1 MKSKFRLSFAGKI
14 FVCFVLCCACVVLL
28 RQSLDAIYTSMLK
41 PDELPWELTTL
52 REWFVFVAGIL
63 IFVLGA
69 FVFYRITAKIIKA
82 ESERR
87 VQEQNLIY
95 ASIAHDLKTPM
106 TSVQGFAKALMDGKV
121 KPEEQQEI
129 FDIIFRKA
137 GTMNDM
143 INTLFDY
150 ARLGTEG
157 YRAEMSR
164 MDLGALVR
172 EIMAEH
178 YTDLEEHGIVPDVD
192 IPDEPLMITGDR
204 TELRRAIANLVVNVY
219 RHNPEGI
226 SVLATLRRERDK
238 AVIRIAD
245 SGRSLPDDMDIF
257 EPFVTENTAR
267 TSGHGTG
274 LGLAITKRI
283 IQRHGGKVS
292 VENGDG
298 EYTKAFLIQLPL
310 VQTE

>member
-1 MKSKFRLSFAGKI
+1 
-14 FVCFVLCCACVVLL
+14 VLLL
-28 RQSLDAIYTSMLK
+28 RQSLDALYISMLK
-41 PDELPWELTTL
+41 PDELPWELTSL
-52 REWFVFVAGIL
+52 REVAVFIAGLL

-69 FVFYRITAKIIKA
+69 FVFYRITVRIIRA

-121 KPEEQQEI
+121 RPEEQQEI

-150 ARLGTEG
+150 AKLGTER

-172 EIMAEH
+172 GILAEH
-178 YTDLEEHGIVPDVD
+178 YTDLEEHGIEPEVD
-192 IPDEPLMITGDR
+192 IPDEPLMIAGDR

-226 SVLATLRRERDK
+226 SVLVTLRREQNR
-238 AVIRIAD
+238 AVLRIAD
-245 SGRSLPDDMDIF
+245 SGKPLPEDMDIF
-257 EPFVTENTAR
+257 EPFATENTAR
-267 TSGHGTG
+267 TAGQGTG

-283 IQRHGGKVS
+283 IQRHGGGIFAETGS
-292 VENGDG
+292 NG
-298 EYTKAFLIQLPL
+298 YTKTFVVWLP
-310 VQTE
+310 VAGEA

>member
-1 MKSKFRLSFAGKI
+1 MSKFRLSFAGKI
-14 FVCFVLCCACVVLL
+14 FVCFVLCCACVLLL
-28 RQSLDAIYTSMLK
+28 RQNLDAIYISMLK

-69 FVFYRITAKIIKA
+69 FVFYRIAAKIIKA

-121 KPEEQQEI
+121 MPEEQQEI

-150 ARLGTEG
+150 AKLGTEG

-164 MDLGALVR
+164 LDLGALVR
-172 EIMAEH
+172 EIIAEH
-178 YTDLEEHGIVPDVD
+178 YTDLEEHGIMPDVD

-226 SVLATLRRERDK
+226 SVLATLRRERNR
-238 AVIRIAD
+238 AVLRIAD
-245 SGRSLPDDMDIF
+245 SGKPLPEDMDIF
-257 EPFVTENTAR
+257 EPFATENTAR
-267 TSGHGTG
+267 TAGQGTG

-283 IQRHGGKVS
+283 IQRHGGEIFAEAGS
-292 VENGDG
+292 DG
-298 EYTKAFLIQLPL
+298 YTKTFVVRLPAAG
-310 VQTE
+310 EA